1 MFDVDGNNVSG
12 MYSSM
17 TLIIHDDEE
26 EVRSYIDFTKSVYE
40 PENGYI
46 EVDIERSG
54 DLSNVATF
62 MIDSE
67 DISAKSS
74 RDYSQVHTQ
83 LVFGFCV
90 NKRIPVMSS
99 FISKS
104 ASFKLKLQEA
114 KGALLGE
121 KNEAVCL
128 IKNTDTNFKYAFGN
142 NLDVISND
150 EKMIDN
156 EDASD
161 LFVQVVKSMI
171 WIRFM

>member
-1 MFDVDGNNVSG
+1 MFDVDGNNVPG

-26 EVRSYIDFTKSVYE
+26 EVPSHIDFTKSVYE

-74 RDYSQVHTQ
+74 RDYS
-83 LVFGFCV
+83 
-90 NKRIPVMSS
+90 
-99 FISKS
+99 
-104 ASFKLKLQEA
+104 
-114 KGALLGE
+114 
-121 KNEAVCL
+121 
-128 IKNTDTNFKYAFGN
+128 
-142 NLDVISND
+142 
-150 EKMIDN
+150 
-156 EDASD
+156 
-161 LFVQVVKSMI
+161 
-171 WIRFM
+171 